1 MTTNEIAVQQ
11 HSAEI
16 VPGPAALGRLM
27 EQADA
32 MSAALKLGSAIAG
45 TDLAPKDYKG
55 KPENAAIA
63 ILYGAELGLS
73 AIQSVQQ
80 IFVVQGRPA
89 IYARTMVALVM
100 RHGYRV
106 RTESSTDESVTVV
119 GTAPDGTTETST
131 WTFERAKKAGYTTN
145 KKYETDPQAMLY
157 AKATSE
163 VCRKLAPDVLLGIP
177 HSREELELEPAP
189 VRVESQRVTA
199 ADLIGEPAAVAPT
212 PTESGS
218 KVGDEAK
225 PARAERKVT
234 KDQLTRLWTL
244 MSKLHMS
251 DKESSLAWISDIVKR
266 PEGDDLKST
275 KDLTTSEIQKVF
287 AELEEAIAAEESA
300 PSAEPEQG
308 TLTAEAGQ

>member
-177 HSREELELEPAP
+177 HSREELELESAP

-199 ADLIGEPAAVAPT
+199 ADLIGEPAAAEPAAEAVAQ
-212 PTESGS
+212 
-218 KVGDEAK
+218 
-225 PARAERKVT
+225 PAPAAERKAT
-234 KDQLTRLWTL
+234 KPQLTRLHTL
-244 MSKLHMS
+244 LTKLQMTDRDS
-251 DKESSLAWISDIVKR
+251 ALAWIADVIGR
-266 PEGDDLKST
+266 PEGAELESS
-275 KDLTTSEIQKVF
+275 KDLTANEIQTVF
-287 AELEEAIAAEESA
+287 TALEAAIEAQESA
-300 PSAEPEQG
+300 PAAEPEQA
-308 TLTAEAGQ
+308 TLTAEADQ